1 MVARAIRLI
10 GALSL
15 VMAVALS
22 GFLAYE
28 YWWTNNSAS
37 QIQDIQREQFLHN
50 VVTETTSPF
59 GESLTTQV
67 RKGDVF
73 ALMYIPRLREE
84 VWGMPIL
91 EGVDDQQLANGIGHY
106 PLTAKPGEKGN
117 FATFGH
123 RTTHGQPYSSIQ
135 LLETGDEIYVR
146 TNEKWFVYELIVD
159 TIVLPTDVWVMR
171 SRALENSRVKHDT
184 NGKLITLITCTPRHS
199 TKQRWVWWGH
209 LSEVRELEDSPL

>member
-59 GESLTTQV
+59 GESLSTQV
-67 RKGDVF
+67 RKRDVT
-73 ALMYIPRLREE
+73 ALMYIPRLRDE

-91 EGVDDQQLANGIGHY
+91 
-106 PLTAKPGEKGN
+106 
-117 FATFGH
+117 
-123 RTTHGQPYSSIQ
+123 
-135 LLETGDEIYVR
+135 
-146 TNEKWFVYELIVD
+146 
-159 TIVLPTDVWVMR
+159 
-171 SRALENSRVKHDT
+171 
-184 NGKLITLITCTPRHS
+184 
-199 TKQRWVWWGH
+199 
-209 LSEVRELEDSPL
+209 